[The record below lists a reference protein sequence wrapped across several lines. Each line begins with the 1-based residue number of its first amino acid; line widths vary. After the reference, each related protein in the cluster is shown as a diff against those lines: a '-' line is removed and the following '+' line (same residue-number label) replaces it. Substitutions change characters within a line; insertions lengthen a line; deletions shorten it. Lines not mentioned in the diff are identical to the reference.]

1 MQRDNAL
8 KKIEPIRWWRCIL
21 KVWIEL
27 RVEKNENELHLCKKY
42 VHIIDCSDMPQ
53 IEIDIL
59 FSTSLRRIRFLFVLS

>member
-8 KKIEPIRWWRCIL
+8 KKIEPIRWWRCIS
-21 KVWIEL
+21 KVWIEQII
-27 RVEKNENELHLCKKY
+27 KNENELHLRKKY

>member
-1 MQRDNAL
+1 MTEMHL
-8 KKIEPIRWWRCIL
+8 KSLNWTDSK
-21 KVWIEL
+21 
-27 RVEKNENELHLCKKY
+27 KNENELHLRKKY